1 QRWQIYPF
9 CWLFRPLLFQ
19 STGALCCPKARP
31 TDPPFPHHLP
41 LRFPPGRVLSLLP
54 FSSPTSPHPKPF
66 LAHSSSSGGQC
77 GPGMSQESSRV
88 LWTTR
93 HNQHPDPSVLLPLS
107 HTALGSWGVTYPK
120 SLRGISGSC
129 VVIPCSLSFPD
140 KVVADDGVVA
150 IWYKD
155 YNDQKTLVFHSAA
168 QEVDALFRGRAQL
181 LGDPSA
187 RNCTLQLQRVTVGD
201 SGPYRFRFEI
211 VNGDRWSAAQDVV
224 IATSEEQTEG
234 QTSTLECSTPYV
246 CPPGDITLS
255 WQGHDPQVSVVSG
268 RVQMDTSGVGH
279 YLTLT
284 TSFSWRDHSKKLLCE
299 LSYDPPRNLQMKA
312 FVESNEG
319 TAVILLC
326 TVESNPLSEITL
338 LKEGLVVASSP
349 ATGGDLPWQSSSVSP
364 SPNTLR
370 LELQEA
376 SEEDE
381 GEYEC
386 RAHSPLGS
394 IHGSLPLRVQGES
407 SFTAGSEGGQGLGTP
422 EWSLWACHQGAD
434 TSLGRGAGGDGR
446 DSDLP
451 GRGCWPGD
459 RVLVVQGRSV
469 GAGGPRCAAPA
480 ASCPPL
486 GCGRLRLRGGDGAA
500 GPQGPPR
507 RPQGAL

>member
-1 QRWQIYPF
+1 HSQGLWP
-9 CWLFRPLLFQ
+9 PLLV
-19 STGALCCPKARP
+19 
-31 TDPPFPHHLP
+31 
-41 LRFPPGRVLSLLP
+41 GRVLSAQP
-54 FSSPTSPHPKPF
+54 
-66 LAHSSSSGGQC
+66 
-77 GPGMSQESSRV
+77 
-88 LWTTR
+88 
-93 HNQHPDPSVLLPLS
+93 
-107 HTALGSWGVTYPK
+107 LGSWGVTYPK

-224 IATSEEQTEG
+224 LRVSGGEEQTEG

-299 LSYDPPRNLQMKA
+299 LSYGSRKATREVVLSSSFLPADPPRNLQMKA

-422 EWSLWACHQGAD
+422 EWSLWAWPKQE
-434 TSLGRGAGGDGR
+434 GGDVGIKGYGP
-446 DSDLP
+446 SK
-451 GRGCWPGD
+451 GVVWASKGMAQIRGWCGQ
-459 RVLVVQGRSV
+459 QGVWSK
-469 GAGGPRCAAPA
+469 
-480 ASCPPL
+480 
-486 GCGRLRLRGGDGAA
+486 
-500 GPQGPPR
+500 
-507 RPQGAL
+507 

>member
-1 QRWQIYPF
+1 SQGLWP
-9 CWLFRPLLFQ
+9 PLL
-19 STGALCCPKARP
+19 RP
-31 TDPPFPHHLP
+31 AP
-41 LRFPPGRVLSLLP
+41 R
-54 FSSPTSPHPKPF
+54 
-66 LAHSSSSGGQC
+66 
-77 GPGMSQESSRV
+77 SRH
-88 LWTTR
+88 R
-93 HNQHPDPSVLLPLS
+93 HVLL
-107 HTALGSWGVTYPK
+107 
-120 SLRGISGSC
+120 GSC

-224 IATSEEQTEG
+224 LRVSGGEEQTEG

-268 RVQMDTSGVGH
+268 RVQMDT
-279 YLTLT
+279 
-284 TSFSWRDHSKKLLCE
+284 TSHSIWGCSNSLRCCFSYSSSSFLPA
-299 LSYDPPRNLQMKA
+299 DPPRNLQMKA

-422 EWSLWACHQGAD
+422 EWSLTVGGC
-434 TSLGRGAGGDGR
+434 RGAPVRGSR
-446 DSDLP
+446 CQLP
-451 GRGCWPGD
+451 AARMRAPTAARRGRGC
-459 RVLVVQGRSV
+459 
-469 GAGGPRCAAPA
+469 
-480 ASCPPL
+480 
-486 GCGRLRLRGGDGAA
+486 GAA
-500 GPQGPPR
+500 GPPPPPSGCSVSEGVQGGTLGMSLSRSTDWEHGLCRHLVTSRDRGVDGDTGPWH
-507 RPQGAL
+507 